1 MTPHPRLRPAQPSR
15 RGFLAGGMAL
25 GASLALPGCAYIR
38 GDAPVDVPLPP
49 SAKAEIDGDLVY
61 FNWADYLDPG
71 VLKGFQKEYGVK
83 IIESNYDS
91 MEGMYAKIAAGNQ
104 YDIVFPI
111 AKWVVKMRR
120 EGKLRAI
127 DKDQLS
133 NADQVYYSGSYFNDP
148 WYDPKSAASVP
159 FTVYKTGIGWRTDK
173 IDAMTGSWRDL
184 WNPQGTG
191 HIFTLDDQDEAL
203 AMAALLLGY
212 RINTA
217 KASEL
222 AEMKKLL
229 ISQKKYLRGYSSDDV
244 NNMSG
249 GDAWIHHMWSGDFL
263 YLRQGLAKDP
273 TQFDFQSPS
282 EGVPINSDA
291 YVIPTNAKHPG
302 TAMLF
307 IDYLLRPENAIRNMN
322 YLYYPF
328 PVKDAL
334 PAFADLAKDVPA
346 CNVEISDLENEN
358 VFRLLGADETQRR
371 AAVWT
376 EVKAS

>member
-1 MTPHPRLRPAQPSR
+1 VTGLRPSR
-15 RGFLAGGMAL
+15 RGFLTGGLAL
-25 GASLALPGCAYIR
+25 GASMTLPGCAYIR
-38 GDAPVDVPLPP
+38 DDVAVDAPLPP

-61 FNWADYLDPG
+61 FNWADYLHPK
-71 VLKGFQKEYGVK
+71 VVKGFQEEYGVK
-83 IIESNYDS
+83 VIESNYDS

-111 AKWVVKMRR
+111 AKWVVKLRR
-120 EGKLRAI
+120 EGKLRSI
-127 DKDQLS
+127 DPAQLK
-133 NADQVYYSGSYFNDP
+133 NADQVFYSGSYFNEP
-148 WYDPKSAASVP
+148 WYDAGSKVSVP

-173 IDAMTGSWRDL
+173 VSSMTGSWEDL
-184 WNPQGTG
+184 WNDEARG

-212 RINTA
+212 DVNTA
-217 KASEL
+217 KSSEL
-222 AEMKKLL
+222 DEIKKLL
-229 ISQKKYLRGYSSDDV
+229 ISQKEYLRAYSSDDV
-244 NNMSG
+244 NNMTG

-263 YLRQGLAKDP
+263 YVQQGLADDP
-273 TQFDFQSPS
+273 TKFDFEAPS
-282 EGVPINSDA
+282 EGTPINSDA
-291 YVIPTNAKHPG
+291 YAIPVNAEHPG
-302 TAMLF
+302 TAMVF
-307 IDYLLRPENAIRNMN
+307 IDYLLRPENAIKNMN

-358 VFRLLGADETQRR
+358 VFRLLGTDEVQRR
-371 AAVWT
+371 AAIWT

>member
-1 MTPHPRLRPAQPSR
+1 
-15 RGFLAGGMAL
+15 MAL
-25 GASLALPGCAYIR
+25 GATAGLATAGCAYIPSETTTR
-38 GDAPVDVPLPP
+38 VKLPK
-49 SAKAEIDGDLVY
+49 SAKAKVDGDLVY
-61 FNWADYLDPG
+61 FNWADYLDPS
-71 VLKGFQKEYGVK
+71 VFKGFQKEYGVK
-83 IIESNYDS
+83 IIESNFDS

-104 YDIVFPI
+104 YDITFPI

-127 DKDQLS
+127 DHDQLE
-133 NADQVYYSGSYFNDP
+133 NADQVFYSGSYFNDP
-148 WYDPKSAASVP
+148 WYDPKSRASVP

-173 IDAMTGSWRDL
+173 IGAMTGSWHDL
-184 WNPQGTG
+184 WNTEGAG

-203 AMAALLLGY
+203 AVAALLLGY
-212 RINTA
+212 DVNTA

-222 AEMKKLL
+222 DEMKKLL
-229 ISQKKYLRGYSSDDV
+229 VSQKKYLRAYSSDDV
-244 NNMSG
+244 NNMNG
-249 GDAWIHHMWSGDFL
+249 GGAWIHHMWSGDFL
-263 YLRQGLAKDP
+263 YLREALAKNKAD
-273 TQFDFQSPS
+273 FDFESPK
-282 EGVPINSDA
+282 EGTPINSDA
-291 YVIPTNAKHPG
+291 YAIPTNAQHPG
-302 TAMLF
+302 TAMVF

-334 PAFADLAKDVPA
+334 PAFAALAKDVPA

>member
-1 MTPHPRLRPAQPSR
+1 MTGAVPSTTRRSLLKGGLAAGAVSGFAGCGFVPSKEKPAEE
-15 RGFLAGGMAL
+15 
-25 GASLALPGCAYIR
+25 
-38 GDAPVDVPLPP
+38 PLPK
-49 SAKAEIDGDLVY
+49 SAKAKIDGDLVY

-83 IIESNYDS
+83 IIESNFDS
-91 MEGMYAKIAAGNQ
+91 MEGMYAKINAGNQ
-104 YDIVFPI
+104 YDITFPI
-111 AKWVVKMRR
+111 AKWVVKLRR

-127 DKDQLS
+127 DHAQLT
-133 NADQVYYSGSYFNDP
+133 NADQVFYSGSYFNDP
-148 WYDPKSAASVP
+148 WYDEGSQVSVP
-159 FTVYKTGIGWRTDK
+159 FTVYKTGVGWRTDK
-173 IDAMTGSWRDL
+173 VSSMTNSWHDL
-184 WNPQGTG
+184 WNDEARG

-212 RINTA
+212 DVNTA
-217 KASEL
+217 KRSEL
-222 AEMKKLL
+222 EDIKDLL
-229 ISQKKYLRGYSSDDV
+229 ISQKEYLRAYSSDDV
-244 NNMSG
+244 NNMMS

-307 IDYLLRPENAIRNMN
+307 IDYLLRPENAIKNMK

-334 PAFADLAKDVPA
+334 PAFADLAKEVPA